1 MLNNRTKALAE
12 TGDKKANYLTML
24 GHMCSDI
31 NQGAISA
38 TLPFLIS
45 HYGYS
50 YFEVT
55 MLVFATNIASAVIQ
69 PLFGWIGD
77 KRPTPQFMA
86 LGVFLAGLGMFG
98 VGFLSDY
105 WACVASAMVSGIGI
119 AMFHPEGGRLSNLAA
134 GKRKGNGMSIFAV
147 GGNVGFFIGP
157 ILTAVFLTAFGMHG
171 TAIFLVPALVC
182 PAILLVNMRRFKALG
197 TATGKS
203 GDEENQQPEH
213 WGKFS
218 IMLCVLAM
226 RSILFYGLMAFIP
239 LFLVDMMGQ
248 SEAFSSMAISFFA
261 IAGAFATALSG
272 RTCERLG
279 VHRVILATFAVGVVI
294 IALFA
299 FNRSVI
305 AAVVLTM
312 LMAVVLDIA
321 YPSTVAL
328 GMSYVPRHLGTASG
342 MCYGLAVCAGGIAEP
357 FLGSAGDAIGLVP
370 VVLILSGVCAAAF
383 ILSCVVAYLDGN
395 TSE

>member
-1 MLNNRTKALAE
+1 MSDNQQKNLAE
-12 TGDKKANYLTML
+12 QSDKTANYLTML

-38 TLPFLIS
+38 CLPFLIAS
-45 HYGYS
+45 YGYG

-86 LGVFLAGLGMFG
+86 LGVFLAGFGMFG

-171 TAIFLVPALVC
+171 TVIFLVPAIVC
-182 PAILLVNMRRFKALG
+182 PIILLANNKRFKALG
-197 TATGKS
+197 TAAKRS
-203 GDEENQQPEH
+203 VASEDLPPEH
-213 WGKFS
+213 WGKFG
-218 IMLCVLAM
+218 IVLCVLAL

-239 LFLVDMMGQ
+239 LFLVDAMGQ
-248 SEAFSSMAISFFA
+248 TEAFSSLAISFFA
-261 IAGAFATALSG
+261 IAGACATALSG
-272 RTCERLG
+272 RTCERFD
-279 VHRVILATFAVGVVI
+279 VHHVILVTFAFGIVVI
-294 IALFA
+294 IAFA
-299 FNRSVI
+299 FNRSVP
-305 AAVVLTM
+305 AALALTM
-312 LMAVVLDIA
+312 VMAVVLDIA
-321 YPSTVAL
+321 YPATVAMAM
-328 GMSYVPRHLGTASG
+328 GYVPRHLGTASG
-342 MCYGLAVCAGGIAEP
+342 LCYGLAVCAGGIAEP

-370 VVLILSGVCAAAF
+370 VMFILAGVCGLAF
-383 ILSCVVAYLDGN
+383 ILSAVVAAVDKR
-395 TSE
+395 ED